1 MKNQIEHMPGGT
13 VSAPPHMVCSA
24 PGGYEWI
31 NKGAAVDF
39 RIVAVELDEQ
49 QKITRFTA
57 TWDGS
62 RQDDVAMTT
71 LLGETVER

>member
-1 MKNQIEHMPGGT
+1 M
-13 VSAPPHMVCSA
+13 
-24 PGGYEWI
+24 
-31 NKGAAVDF
+31 GA
-39 RIVAVELDEQ
+39 AVELDEQ

-62 RQDDVAMTT
+62 RLDDVVMTT